1 MEDRLMM
8 TQSRTT
14 ENRNSVAKGLIWVF
28 AVVAALFSSVAPA
41 APPVKPPSVAIQS
54 GSGTLFAQGSE
65 VDDVEF
71 LYDQVR
77 HVSLT
82 IAYYSDEEGSLAD
95 LFAGPVWADGIRMK
109 SVWDVNFSTLRA
121 EDDFDYFF
129 EAQTVEFDADHWMI
143 ELRSLSAPEK
153 YVRYQY
159 TVTYPKP

>member
-1 MEDRLMM
+1 MT

-14 ENRNSVAKGLIWVF
+14 ENRNSVARALIGVF
-28 AVVAALFSSVAPA
+28 AVVGVLFSSVAPA

-71 LYDQVR
+71 LYDEVR

-82 IAYYSDEEGSLAD
+82 IAYYSEEEGTLAD
-95 LFAGPVWADGIRMK
+95 VFAGPVWADGTRMK
-109 SVWDVNFSTLRA
+109 SVWDTVFSALGE
-121 EDDFDYFF
+121 EDDFDYFR
-129 EAQTVEFDADHWMI
+129 EAATVEFDADHWMI
-143 ELRSLSAPEK
+143 ELHSLSLPEK